1 MSVLA
6 PSVKSGIIRLAA
18 IAFAAV
24 FVAELGDKTQIAALG
39 FAANSPGFRWIVFA
53 AAAAALMLSSLIGVL
68 VGDLLARFLRPR
80 VLSTVAG
87 AIFLVCAAV
96 FAAQFFS
103 SEAAAE
109 AATAVAPVSRTPWE
123 IFLFTFAAI
132 FVAELGDKTQLA
144 TMSLAAGNRHG
155 RWAVFVGAAVALT
168 ATSAL
173 ACLAGRLV
181 GQYLDPRI
189 MKAAAAVLFA
199 VLGVVFL
206 AGRAEKGTAEF
217 AWLAEQIEKLYADR
231 ACAQCVRLA
240 RFLEHVE
247 TIGSKSVNEKI
258 AELRRGRGSC
268 SQEACGR
275 DCPIDALHEQ
285 WHRRFDHADAS
296 PLKKG

>member
-1 MSVLA
+1 MAVSA
-6 PSVKSGIIRLAA
+6 PSARSGTAKLAA
-18 IAFAAV
+18 VTFAAV

-39 FAANSPGFRWIVFA
+39 FAANSPGYRWIVFA
-53 AAAAALMLSSLIGVL
+53 AAAAALVLSSLIGVL
-68 VGDLLARFLRPR
+68 VGDLLARFLKPR
-80 VLSTVAG
+80 TLSTLAG
-87 AIFLVCAAV
+87 IIFLVCAAV
-96 FAAQFFS
+96 FAVQFFA
-103 SEAAAE
+103 SEAPGEAAE
-109 AATAVAPVSRTPWE
+109 AAAPVSRAPWE
-123 IFLFTFAAI
+123 MFLFTFAAI

-189 MKAAAAVLFA
+189 MKLAAAVLFA

-206 AGRAEKGTAEF
+206 AGRAEKGKAEF
-217 AWLAEQIEKLYADR
+217 AWLAEQIEKLYADE
-231 ACAQCVRLA
+231 ACSQCVRLA
-240 RFLEHVE
+240 RFLEHIE
-247 TIGSKSVNEKI
+247 AIGNKPVNERI
-258 AELRRGRGSC
+258 AELQRGRGSC

-285 WHRRFDHADAS
+285 WHQRFDHADAS